1 MDTTINTAY
10 KMFMNIY
17 DTDAL
22 KLQAPSRHEQ
32 IPIILAFMAVEL
44 NDAEKL
50 EEISTKYGNDIFN
63 SPINNWGSM
72 ILSQFDINT
81 TNRPES
87 PTSILDIETKIIN

>member
-10 KMFMNIY
+10 KMFMDIY

-22 KLQAPSRHEQ
+22 KVQAPSKHEQ
-32 IPIILAFMAVEL
+32 IPIILAFMAVKL
-44 NDAEKL
+44 NDIEKL
-50 EEISTKYGNDIFN
+50 EEISTKYGNGIFN

-81 TNRPES
+81 TNRLES
-87 PTSILDIETKIIN
+87 PTNVQDIETKIIN